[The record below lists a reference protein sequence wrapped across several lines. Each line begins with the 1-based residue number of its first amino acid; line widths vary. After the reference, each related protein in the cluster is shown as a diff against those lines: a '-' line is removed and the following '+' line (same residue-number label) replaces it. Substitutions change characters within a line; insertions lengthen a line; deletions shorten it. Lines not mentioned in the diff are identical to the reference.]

1 MHTIQNDES
10 EDCASADS
18 LRQAY
23 GRKVQ
28 DLLSQCDAATWIEDL
43 WQMYTGYTVF
53 VQESGYDPRGSD
65 RFVSF
70 RELVFFFQ
78 DVGKMEK

>member
-1 MHTIQNDES
+1 MHTNQENES
-10 EDCASADS
+10 EDS

-28 DLLSQCDAATWIEDL
+28 ELLSQSDAATWINNL
-43 WQMYTGYTVF
+43 WGMYTGFTMF
-53 VQESGYDPRGSD
+53 SQEAGYDPRGHN

-70 RELVFFFQ
+70 KELVFFFQ
-78 DVGKMEK
+78 DVEQISRTK

>member
-1 MHTIQNDES
+1 MHTNQENES
-10 EDCASADS
+10 EDS

-28 DLLSQCDAATWIEDL
+28 ELLSQSDAATWINNL
-43 WQMYTGYTVF
+43 WGMYTGFTMF
-53 VQESGYDPRGSD
+53 SQEAGYDPRGHN

-70 RELVFFFQ
+70 KELVFFFQ
-78 DVGKMEK
+78 DVEQISWTK

>member
-1 MHTIQNDES
+1 MYTQGRLRQGVIFSSFKVLFMHTNQNDEL
-10 EDCASADS
+10 EDSASADYASTDS

-43 WQMYTGYTVF
+43 WQMYTGYTR
-53 VQESGYDPRGSD
+53 PA
-65 RFVSF
+65 
-70 RELVFFFQ
+70 
-78 DVGKMEK
+78 